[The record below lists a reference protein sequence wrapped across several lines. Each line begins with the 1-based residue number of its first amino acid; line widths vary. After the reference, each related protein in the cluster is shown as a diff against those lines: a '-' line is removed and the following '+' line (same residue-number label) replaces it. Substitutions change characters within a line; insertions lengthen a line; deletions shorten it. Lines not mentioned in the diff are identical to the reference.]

1 MAGHGPAPKPRD
13 QRRNRNAKQAGDWVL
28 LPREGYQ
35 GPIPTLPKKLGL
47 DKDTHAWWKTIWR
60 SPMATQ
66 WTDEDVSA
74 LIELAI
80 LRERLLDGKISVA
93 AEVRLRT
100 DLFGLTPAGRQ
111 QRRWMITEE
120 DIERAYPKK
129 ATVHRL
135 HAVDP
140 T

>member
-1 MAGHGPAPKPRD
+1 MPGPAPKPKD
-13 QRRNRNAKQAGDWVL
+13 QRRNRNAKQAGDWIQ
-28 LPREGYQ
+28 LPKEGYQ

-47 DKDTHAWWKTIWR
+47 DKDTHAWWKKIWR

-66 WTDEDVSA
+66 WTEEDVPS

-120 DIERAYPKK
+120 DLERAGVKP
-129 ATVHRL
+129 ATVHKLR
-135 HAVDP
+135 AVD
-140 T
+140 